1 MPGKLYDLIAANF
14 GKAAFYTEEERE
26 RYGGVNLNCCE
37 RILRGANIAYDL
49 GMREEDMRVSAAFG
63 GGMGIGSTCGA
74 IAGALMVLSMKYAAR
89 RRRPRRSKRK
99 RSCPSWSVYAEN
111 WAAWTAP
118 RSSRAWP
125 SREIAR
131 PRCWRWRRYWTTSWR
146 QRTGTLESSV
156 WPPESLAAPVHG
168 RISTMRNKMRPASCA
183 VEAFCV

>member
-74 IAGALMVLSMKYAAR
+74 IAGALKIG
-89 RRRPRRSKRK
+89 
-99 RSCPSWSVYAEN
+99 
-111 WAAWTAP
+111 
-118 RSSRAWP
+118 RAH
-125 SREIAR
+125 
-131 PRCWRWRRYWTTSWR
+131 
-146 QRTGTLESSV
+146 V
-156 WPPESLAAPVHG
+156 
-168 RISTMRNKMRPASCA
+168 
-183 VEAFCV
+183 

>member
-74 IAGALMVLSMKYAAR
+74 IAGALMVLSMKYAGAAEKTTPLKEETVVPFLERVRGELGRLDR
-89 RRRPRRSKRK
+89 RAIKPRLAIEGD
-99 RSCPSWSVYAEN
+99 CTPTVLAV
-111 WAAWTAP
+111 AA
-118 RSSRAWP
+118 
-125 SREIAR
+125 I
-131 PRCWRWRRYWTTSWR
+131 
-146 QRTGTLESSV
+146 LDDV
-156 WPPESLAAPVHG
+156 VAAKDG
-168 RISTMRNKMRPASCA
+168 NA
-183 VEAFCV
+183 